1 LLNSASAAELPTGLY
16 ATAQVVNNQF
26 NPDQLPRTNQLGLG
40 VGVGYQWLSWLSFE
54 VRGEKGL
61 GGNYG
66 SNYEG
71 FDSVYQAELAYKF
84 SGLAKFQYRFDSGWT
99 PFLLAGVT
107 RNKNLQYDEV
117 DRETSFSYG
126 AGINYPFKVKGGEID
141 VGIEYLFIDDDDDT
155 HTLNSTSDTE
165 LGYSLN
171 SLALVINYRY

>member
-1 LLNSASAAELPTGLY
+1 
-16 ATAQVVNNQF
+16 VVNNQF